1 MGRSKGIIGSV
12 ATLRGKSCFHH
23 FDREESEDVGA
34 MQYLAAYN
42 WNIE

>member
-1 MGRSKGIIGSV
+1 MNNSKGIIVSV
-12 ATLRGKSCFHH
+12 ATFRGKSCFHH
-23 FDREESEDVGA
+23 FDREDVGG

>member
-1 MGRSKGIIGSV
+1 MGRSKGSIDSV
-12 ATLRGKSCFHH
+12 ATFRDKSCFHH
-23 FDREESEDVGA
+23 FDREDVGA